1 VAEPGQGAPAPA
13 VPPVPSR
20 VLVTG
25 AGGPAAVAFLRA
37 VAGPGVETWAVDID
51 PCAVGLYLVPPDRR
65 ALVPR
70 GDDPAFVD
78 ALAGLCRDGAID
90 VVVPTVDTELVPVAR
105 RADEL
110 EAAGTTVLAPS
121 LATLEACLDKW
132 AVIEACR
139 SSVAVPRTELLDGA
153 VDLASWSWPAIAKPR
168 HGSGSRGV
176 VLAAGPDDL
185 AAIDRDG
192 SHLLQEHLPG
202 VEHSLDVLAYRDGR
216 VAAVV
221 PRTRLKV
228 DSGIAVAGCT
238 VPDPALEAYGR
249 RVARVIGLTSVANV
263 QVKADRHGEPR
274 LLEVN
279 PRFPGSMP
287 LTVAAG
293 VDMPSLALADA
304 LGRPVPDH
312 VGFRALGMVRHWDEV
327 FVPPD
332 ELAGPGRAWSP

>member
-1 VAEPGQGAPAPA
+1 M
-13 VPPVPSR
+13 PSR

-25 AGGPAAVAFLRA
+25 AGGPAAVAFMRA
-37 VAGPGVETWAVDID
+37 VTGPDVELWAVDID
-51 PCAVGLYLVPPDRR
+51 PCAAGLYLVPPDRR

-70 GDDPAFVD
+70 GDDPSFVD
-78 ALAGLCRDGAID
+78 ELAGLCHAGGID
-90 VVVPTVDTELVPVAR
+90 VVVPTVDAELVPVAR
-105 RADEL
+105 RAHEL
-110 EAAGTTVLAPS
+110 EAAGTTVLGPS

-132 AVIEACR
+132 AVVEACR
-139 SSVAVPRTELLDGA
+139 RVVAVPRTELLDGA
-153 VDLASWSWPAIAKPR
+153 VDLAGWSWPLVAKPR
-168 HGSGSRGV
+168 RGSGSRGV
-176 VLAAGPDDL
+176 VVASGPAELAQVP
-185 AAIDRDG
+185 RDG

-249 RVARVIGLTSVANV
+249 RVAEAIGLTSVANI
-263 QVKADRHGEPR
+263 QVKADAAGEPR

-293 VDMPSLALADA
+293 IDMPGLALADA
-304 LGRPVPDH
+304 LGRRVPDQAC
-312 VGFRALGMVRHWDEV
+312 FEPLGMVRHWQEV
-327 FVPPD
+327 FVRPE
-332 ELAGPGRAWSP
+332 ELTAPTTTWSR